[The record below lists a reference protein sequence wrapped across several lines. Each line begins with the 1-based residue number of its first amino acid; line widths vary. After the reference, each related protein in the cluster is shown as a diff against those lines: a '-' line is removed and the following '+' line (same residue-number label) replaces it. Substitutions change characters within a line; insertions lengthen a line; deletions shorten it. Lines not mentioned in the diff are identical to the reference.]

1 MTHCAV
7 IEAGP
12 GVIRRL
18 CCGTSMV
25 VDVEMCEIY
34 AAALAAIDDPVAL
47 VDERP
52 VSVASLWRD
61 ALRSLDCGNADAPKT
76 MVVVHPS
83 WWPASRVGVVTAAAA
98 KTGADGVDH
107 LNGIVA
113 RPRSWLLTQASNA
126 APEATVVVEIAERL
140 VSITGDLQEGEVV
153 AVPRRTETQ
162 PIAEEAEEVA
172 SVIASISRETTSV
185 VLIDAPST
193 VAGATAVA
201 TLIAAAM
208 RDANSGR
215 AVVVIDDARLPL
227 LVRAAQSPQDEPSG
241 PAAGASDVRSRAWKL
256 SGLAAAGVVLA
267 AAVPAVATTTPVGRH
282 GVPAT
287 ERQPTTFL
295 VEGRVALTVPA
306 NWPMQR
312 VVDGPGSARV
322 QVTSPSDPELAL
334 HVTQSSVPDE
344 TLTGTAERL
353 KRAIDAEPAGVF
365 VDFNPSGTS
374 AGRPAVTYREVRAGH
389 HVRWTVL
396 LDGAVRISIGCQSRP
411 GGEDAVR
418 EVCEQ
423 AVRSAHAF
431 G

>member
-1 MTHCAV
+1 MTHRAV

-12 GVIRRL
+12 GAIRRL

-25 VDVEMCEIY
+25 VDVEMSEIY
-34 AAALAAIDDPVAL
+34 AAALAAIDDHVAL

-61 ALRSLDCGNADAPKT
+61 ALRSLYCGNADAPKT

-83 WWPASRVGVVTAAAA
+83 WWPASRVGVVTAAA
-98 KTGADGVDH
+98 KTGANGVDH

-140 VSITGDLQEGEVV
+140 VSITGDLHEGEVV

-162 PIAEEAEEVA
+162 PIAEEAEELA
-172 SVIASISRETTSV
+172 SVIAAISRGTTSV

-396 LDGAVRISIGCQSRP
+396 LDGAVRVSIGCQSRP